1 MLQTLNLPSLGFLS
15 VTLACTNHPLHAGYT
30 AIDYAF
36 LRRMS
41 MSARVPNSFELIVR
55 GFLQNAVFAGPFE
68 VKLSRYMP
76 LQVAHAHCVHT

>member
-1 MLQTLNLPSLGFLS
+1 LLV
-15 VTLACTNHPLHAGYT
+15 VTMRCPAGCT

-68 VKLSRYMP
+68 VKLSRCALLCFMSTLPGALLRP
-76 LQVAHAHCVHT
+76 LCPRWKAGP